1 MNQTIALDIKNLRR
15 NLSIV
20 ERNIVKW
27 VRLYEKKGLSVMYEK
42 GARRKKLNF
51 FFLSK
56 LYVPLEC
63 THSMRTHVLKAK
75 FGNVS
80 EVCVPQEC
88 THSIVTHRCL

>member
-1 MNQTIALDIKNLRR
+1 MGPAVREERFICHVREGSASKE
-15 NLSIV
+15 V
-20 ERNIVKW
+20 E
-27 VRLYEKKGLSVMYEK
+27 
-42 GARRKKLNF
+42 F